1 MLLFCQQPFF
11 ISQHP
16 SVKMPLLSKNSKVG
30 TYCSADYSPI
40 IVIQPIFVLSLL
52 KPERSLFI
60 LEETKPNST
69 YFRSTYNSVCVC
81 VCVYIPS
88 DSFTCFF
95 FCLLTFVYFHQNF
108 TFFLLV
114 FSSPFLCTQFFF
126 SKKHGEETDIAQEL
140 VWDYERQRIDQRN
153 FNSSVKREET
163 PLLI

>member
-81 VCVYIPS
+81 VCIYTIWFLHVFLFLFTNICLFPS
-88 DSFTCFF
+88 KLHLFLVSFF
-95 FCLLTFVYFHQNF
+95 FSLPLYPI
-108 TFFLLV
+108 L
-114 FSSPFLCTQFFF
+114 F

-153 FNSSVKREET
+153 FNSVKREET